1 MAAPPPWNL
10 TRLQERAGLG
20 LGARH
25 ALEAIDTPGK
35 SPPPRPGASHC
46 SPATSRGRR
55 SEMPPP
61 RPIRRKAGSGGGP
74 CKSSDCPSLTAPVP
88 LGPIPGANRDNSAPP
103 QCLRP
108 PAVTPRSSQIRQ
120 QGRQSAPDWQRWLGP
135 GGATAAR
142 TVIPT
147 EVVPRKA
154 GSGNGGRQTRCLP
167 GIIPVTGR
175 LGQVSVYG
183 WWAWP
188 DRGGCCPRRCHGPT
202 RQHRT
207 IPDLG
212 QPIEQLS
219 HFQFRES
226 GNDAGGGHGMR
237 WEVFSSFPLRGRGDQ
252 AGISCGACGSDVPV
266 PFSYL
271 P

>member
-1 MAAPPPWNL
+1 MEPHSV
-10 TRLQERAGLG
+10 
-20 LGARH
+20 AR
-25 ALEAIDTPGK
+25 K
-35 SPPPRPGASHC
+35 
-46 SPATSRGRR
+46 GR
-55 SEMPPP
+55 
-61 RPIRRKAGSGGGP
+61 AGSGRTARLGSHRHP
-74 CKSSDCPSLTAPVP
+74 REKSSAPPWSKPLLTSNQPWAQKRNAATTANPTQSGQWGRP
-88 LGPIPGANRDNSAPP
+88 MQIIRLPQLDGAGPPGANPWRESRQFCTSPVPSAP
-103 QCLRP
+103 CCRLSVSR
-108 PAVTPRSSQIRQ
+108 RSRQ

-135 GGATAAR
+135 GGAGAAR

-154 GSGNGGRQTRCLP
+154 GSGNGGSNPLLAGNHSRDRPAWAGLC
-167 GIIPVTGR
+167 
-175 LGQVSVYG
+175 YG

-202 RQHRT
+202 RQRRT

-219 HFQFRES
+219 HFQFHES

-237 WEVFSSFPLRGRGDQ
+237 WEVFSSFPLRNRGDQ
-252 AGISCGACGSDVPV
+252 AGISCGACGGDVPV
-266 PFSYL
+266 TFSYL